1 VNHAAT
7 LLEYNTKTNRLT
19 FMDFEKI
26 ERVARI
32 THLAGEKDCEE
43 ELRCIVKDFPELIDA
58 KDEVKIYHFSINS
71 VICLV

>member
-1 VNHAAT
+1 
-7 LLEYNTKTNRLT
+7 
-19 FMDFEKI
+19 MDFEKI